1 MSLTEAAKTYQIPK
15 TTLHDKWNTKYK
27 GEGIGRKPALSNDFE
42 KKIVE
47 FLLTTSSWG
56 FPQTSKD
63 LTKFVSNCLRNQD
76 IKVAQFTDGVTPG
89 RDWVLSFL
97 ERHKDKLSERMSNN
111 IKRTRAQVSDDVIDA
126 YFDELE
132 KSLEGLPPKAIFN
145 YDESNLSDDPGK
157 KKMIFRRGVK
167 YPDLVINHTKS
178 SISFMMCGSADGTSL
193 PPFVVYKAK
202 NRHPTWEVSL
212 LIVAKL

>member
-76 IKVAQFTDGVTPG
+76 IKVAQFTDGVTQG

-111 IKRTRAQVSDDVIDA
+111 I
-126 YFDELE
+126 
-132 KSLEGLPPKAIFN
+132 
-145 YDESNLSDDPGK
+145 
-157 KKMIFRRGVK
+157 
-167 YPDLVINHTKS
+167 
-178 SISFMMCGSADGTSL
+178 
-193 PPFVVYKAK
+193 
-202 NRHPTWEVSL
+202 
-212 LIVAKL
+212 